1 MRKDIHLEILS
12 DPRLLQPVRGLVRG
26 YLRALGY
33 ADDRVHE
40 VVLAVDEACAN
51 AMRHSYEGRTDG
63 VVTLNLRS
71 NGVWMEL
78 ELVDAGVPAPVE
90 KTTRRKL
97 EAPTIDTARPGG
109 LGVQLMY
116 EVFDE
121 VRFCPGAERGNCVT
135 MRLKQPPKKDS

>member
-1 MRKDIHLEILS
+1 MRKDIQLEILS

-51 AMRHSYEGRTDG
+51 AMRHSYEGRPDG
-63 VVTLNLRS
+63 VVKLTLRS
-71 NGVWMEL
+71 NGAWTEL
-78 ELVDAGVPAPVE
+78 ELEDAGVPAPAE
-90 KTTRRKL
+90 KTTRRAL
-97 EAPTIDTARPGG
+97 EPPTIETARPGG

-121 VRFCPGAERGNCVT
+121 VNFRPGEERGNCVT
-135 MRLKQPPKKDS
+135 MRLKQPPKRDS